1 MFSTDKFD
9 DGAAAPDAP
18 ALAAAKML
26 GGIIATCQ
34 KQGSHASYAT
44 IDLRAIEDIQRK
56 LEADPNDQGAKQWIR
71 QLTQTWSYRVRDN
84 TRSIRRILDLL
95 ETTDGRR

>member
-1 MFSTDKFD
+1 MFTSDNFD
-9 DGAAAPDAP
+9 NNAPAPDAP

-34 KQGSHASYAT
+34 KQGAHSSYAA

-56 LEADPNDQGAKQWIR
+56 LEADPNDLAARQWIR

-95 ETTDGRR
+95 ETTGR